1 MSNSN
6 LCANQVIQFLEAQGV
21 ECVFGIPGGHTL
33 SLNDAFIDSSIK
45 FVATRHEYGA
55 ASAAAA
61 LNSSHSCRSRSK
73 RSDASL
79 ATASSAKTITIVVII
94 ISYINM

>member
-6 LCANQVIQFLEAQGV
+6 LCANQVIKFLEAQGV

-45 FVATRHEYGA
+45 FVATRHE
-55 ASAAAA
+55 
-61 LNSSHSCRSRSK
+61 
-73 RSDASL
+73 
-79 ATASSAKTITIVVII
+79 
-94 ISYINM
+94 